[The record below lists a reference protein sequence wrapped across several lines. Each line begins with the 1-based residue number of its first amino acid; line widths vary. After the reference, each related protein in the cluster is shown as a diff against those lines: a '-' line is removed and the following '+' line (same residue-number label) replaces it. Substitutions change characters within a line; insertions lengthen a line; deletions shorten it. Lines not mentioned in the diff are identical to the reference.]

1 MNKLLQKMSMMSL
14 LVFFSCSSQTSIKL
28 GNKMNENSQST
39 SRILILSGALVNAV
53 TSQHNSNSFTIG
65 VNDNKTVV
73 YISTI
78 DPNFEIKGFKI
89 NDDISKIFESSKV
102 HYIIGWGYYIKIDSD
117 WYAGFDISSKPN
129 KNSKIQWFFK
139 YKFSEG
145 SRNLFIK

>member
-1 MNKLLQKMSMMSL
+1 MSMMSL
-14 LVFFSCSSQTSIKL
+14 LVFFSCSSQKSINL
-28 GNKMNENSQST
+28 GYKMNENSQST
-39 SRILILSGALVNAV
+39 SKILIPSGALVDAV
-53 TSQHNSNSFTIG
+53 TSQYNNNSFTIG

-102 HYIIGWGYYIKIDSD
+102 HYTIGWGYYIKIDSD

-129 KNSKIQWFFK
+129 KNSKIQWLFN